1 MKKSIPLLTF
11 CVLSFTTSCVSTSSE
26 MNAIGTDN
34 YKATEITYEQ
44 TQDIEFAINI
54 KNSTK
59 YNSYQTKN
67 GTLIKVGDTLI
78 VGSPS
83 TDDSQYTQYIGAHKV
98 FSFIIIGGMGM
109 AVMGGMNYLP
119 ATSQGTEF
127 TVEKIWVNHTKLS
140 KNSPLIVGVTA
151 RDPNIPKLANKRT
164 IMDLEKALLLGEII
178 SPNAPMTR
186 EEAIKKLKE
195 SKDLL
200 ELGII
205 KKEEYDKIKSE
216 MTPVIR
222 GK

>member
-1 MKKSIPLLTF
+1 MKKSITLLTF
-11 CVLSFTTSCVSTSSE
+11 CVLSFSISCVSTSSE
-26 MNAIGTDN
+26 MSTIGTTS
-34 YKATEITYEQ
+34 KVTEITYEQ
-44 TQDIEFAINI
+44 TQNIDIVKTV
-54 KNSTK
+54 KNGTK
-59 YNSYQTKN
+59 YNSYKSKN

-83 TDDSQYTQYIGAHKV
+83 TDDSQYTEYVGTHKV

-127 TVEKIWVNHTKLS
+127 TIEKIWVNHTKLS

-151 RDPNIPKLANKRT
+151 RDPNIPQIANKRT

-186 EEAIKKLKE
+186 EEAIKQLKE

-205 KKEEYDKIKSE
+205 TQEEYDALKSDL
-216 MTPVIR
+216 TPIIR
-222 GK
+222 GE